1 MKSETIVERL
11 NQVDSL
17 LGERRFD
24 VAVALATSLDETL
37 ATLDPDTGSHS
48 RVPSR
53 IRDRVQSVRWAAEIG
68 RQLAY
73 LARTGTNRQ
82 LGSPWRH
89 LGALARREGKLALMN
104 IRIQ

>member
-1 MKSETIVERL
+1 MNNDSIVERL
-11 NQVDSL
+11 SHVDSL
-17 LGERRFD
+17 LVERRFD
-24 VAVALATSLDETL
+24 VAVALATNLDETL
-37 ATLDPDTGSHS
+37 SAPDPDTGSHS

-73 LARTGTNRQ
+73 LARTGTNKR
-82 LGSPWRH
+82 LESPWRH
-89 LGALARREGKLALMN
+89 LGTSARREGKLALTN

>member
-1 MKSETIVERL
+1 MNSETIVETL
-11 NQVDSL
+11 DEADSL
-17 LGERRFD
+17 LSERRFD
-24 VAVALATSLDETL
+24 VAVALATNLDETL
-37 ATLDPDTGSHS
+37 AALDPDTGSYS

-73 LARTGTNRQ
+73 LARTGTNKQ
-82 LGSPWRH
+82 LESPWRH
-89 LGALARREGKLALMN
+89 LGACARREGKLALAN

>member
-1 MKSETIVERL
+1 MNNDSIVERL
-11 NQVDSL
+11 SHVDSL
-17 LGERRFD
+17 LVERRFD
-24 VAVALATSLDETL
+24 VAVALATNLDETL
-37 ATLDPDTGSHS
+37 SAPDPDTGSHS

-73 LARTGTNRQ
+73 LVRTGTNRQ
-82 LGSPWRH
+82 PGSPWRH
-89 LGALARREGKLALMN
+89 LGASARREGKFALTN

>member
-1 MKSETIVERL
+1 MNNDSIVERL

-24 VAVALATSLDETL
+24 VAVALATNLDETL
-37 ATLDPDTGSHS
+37 AALDPDTGSHS

-73 LARTGTNRQ
+73 LARTGSNKQ

-89 LGALARREGKLALMN
+89 LGASTRREGRLALTN